1 MAQINFNSIQTSEN
15 SFSGNS
21 VDFFSLKN
29 DGDTAIVRFMHDS
42 TESFELLTVHD
53 VVLNDKY
60 RKANCIRQPNEP
72 LENCPLCATGKKV
85 QQRFF
90 IHLIQYVQ
98 DSNGTITGIPK
109 VWERPASYAYK
120 LKNLIDEYG
129 PLSEVVFKVKRNGA
143 KGSKDTTYDIMFCNP
158 AVYNNDYYAKMPGA
172 FDTYSA
178 LGSIV
183 LNKNFDELLSYVET
197 GAFPQVI
204 REEHVESVA
213 QPSYNNPSVM
223 PIPNATPA
231 STYPNGMVGE
241 MNVPLSNQPTAPRET
256 PIYDAMVNPSVLTP
270 NPTPV
275 PNMGQQFNTQQP
287 IQRPIRSYN

>member
-1 MAQINFNSIQTSEN
+1 MAQIDFNSIQTGEAN
-15 SFSGNS
+15 TQFGNS

-42 TESFELLTVHD
+42 TDTFELLTVHD
-53 VVLNDKY
+53 IVLNDKY

-98 DSNGTITGIPK
+98 DSNGNITGIPK

-129 PLSEVVFKVKRNGA
+129 PLSDSVFKIIRNGV

-158 AVYNNDYYAKMPGA
+158 AVYNSDYYVKDNSA
-172 FDTYSA
+172 FENYSA
-178 LGSIV
+178 LGRIV
-183 LNKNFDELLSYVET
+183 LNKNFEELLSYVNTGSFPEVKKEET
-197 GAFPQVI
+197 PVAT
-204 REEHVESVA
+204 SV
-213 QPSYNNPSVM
+213 PPTYNNM
-223 PIPNATPA
+223 NPIPPNTIPTQEPGFTPA
-231 STYPNGMVGE
+231 SQQTMAPQMPNNTFG
-241 MNVPLSNQPTAPRET
+241 
-256 PIYDAMVNPSVLTP
+256 
-270 NPTPV
+270 
-275 PNMGQQFNTQQP
+275 GQQPFNQTQQV
-287 IQRPIRSYN
+287 QRPIRSYNN